1 MADFRRP
8 AAAMADPVRVGL
20 LDSGVGEDLAAHVG
34 AAVAFRPHDEDGV
47 DRGAA
52 EPDRLGH
59 GSALAGIILAHA
71 PDAVLLNAQVLGP
84 RGTTSAAAVAAGL
97 GWLVEEGADLI
108 TLSLGLR
115 TDRAVLRDACAAAIT
130 KGGVLRGAA
139 PARGAPV
146 YPAAYDG
153 VIRVTGDARCAVAQI
168 SHLASAQADFGAC
181 VRADDGAAPIAG
193 SSVAVAHACGL
204 VAGAFGLGG
213 ARGGAAARDVLVRRA
228 DFHGPERKTAAD
240 AG

>member
-1 MADFRRP
+1 
-8 AAAMADPVRVGL
+8 MADPVRVGL

-34 AAVAFRPHDEDGV
+34 ASAAFRPRDEDAV
-47 DRGAA
+47 DRGDT

-59 GSALAGIILAHA
+59 GSALAGIILRHA

-97 GWLVEEGADLI
+97 AWLTDQGADLI

-115 TDRAVLRDACAAAIT
+115 VDRTVLRDACAAAIAA
-130 KGGVLRGAA
+130 GCGLLGAA

-146 YPAAYDG
+146 YPSAYDG
-153 VIRVTGDARCAVAQI
+153 VIRVTGDARCAAAQI

-181 VRADDGAAPIAG
+181 VRATDERVPIAG
-193 SSVAVAHACGL
+193 ASVAVAHACGL
-204 VAGAFGLGG
+204 VAAAF
-213 ARGGAAARDVLVRRA
+213 APIDERGGAVARDVLVRRA
-228 DFHGPERKTAAD
+228 DFHGPERKTADD